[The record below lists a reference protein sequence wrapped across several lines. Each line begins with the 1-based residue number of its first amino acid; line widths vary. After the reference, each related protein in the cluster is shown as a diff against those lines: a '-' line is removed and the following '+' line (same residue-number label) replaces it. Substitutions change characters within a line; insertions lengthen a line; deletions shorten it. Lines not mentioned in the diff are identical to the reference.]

1 MEIGKSFTLTEEELA
16 LLLLGKVGQ
25 LEEAC
30 VGVCFASLLSPSLT
44 ACLIWAIHLLPVNTH
59 ACTHVHVLAC
69 MCTHTRTHR
78 SYNGTGHHGLLQIF
92 LVNST

>member
-16 LLLLGKVGQ
+16 FLLLGKVGP

-30 VGVCFASLLSPSLT
+30 VGVSFVSLLSSSLT

-69 MCTHTRTHR
+69 ARAHTHTHKI
-78 SYNGTGHHGLLQIF
+78 LQWYW
-92 LVNST
+92 S